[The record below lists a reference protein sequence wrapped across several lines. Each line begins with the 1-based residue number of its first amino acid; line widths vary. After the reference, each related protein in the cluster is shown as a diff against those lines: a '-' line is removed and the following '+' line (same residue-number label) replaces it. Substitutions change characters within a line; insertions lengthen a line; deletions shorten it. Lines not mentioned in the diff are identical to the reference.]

1 MHSCRWQADQQQACK
16 TAYTEVGASEGM
28 CRSGTEAGSDLP
40 LAACESK
47 SQWLPRSTCMTTGA
61 RPCKHTSRF
70 SPSMGPRSHSG
81 ATGEA
86 VLPGTQAPPGFGGW
100 SQSPRFCGG
109 HSLSPAASATGN
121 PICTVQEVPTS
132 VRVHKLCCGPAGG
145 ATVRVHACV

>member
-100 SQSPRFCGG
+100 SQSPGFCGG
-109 HSLSPAASATGN
+109 HSLSPAASATGT